1 MGIIHFLLRIKK
13 LWQPRPASIS
23 LDRAILDSKRQL
35 LEIFDCIQDPIL
47 IVSRDFRI
55 LRLNRAMLSLLGQ
68 KFAAYNDVI
77 GLECFKVLHGRS
89 SACDH
94 CPVGNMFES
103 TSVVQ
108 NPNLVE
114 FVIGDAK
121 MTFDV
126 TVFPLR
132 NNAGRIYAA
141 VKYFRDVTQTIR
153 LQAELYEKERS
164 QVLGSLAVGLAHEIR
179 NPLAVVS
186 STAQYV
192 RSEFPGNGEVIEN
205 MELIIRNAD
214 QANSVLNDLLNFARP
229 KETIQELVNIPEMLD
244 EGIKLTR
251 GQLGKQ
257 KIRVMKKVED
267 GLPAILANRHN
278 FIQAYVNVLL
288 SAADRMPHGGTIHV
302 DAALEKD
309 GRAISLMVKDT
320 GHDLSPEVVSRIFKP
335 FFRSRDGGGGL
346 KLPVAEDI
354 IRSHGGEMTFQS
366 EEGAGSTVVM
376 SLPLLEFTGV
386 VKN

>member
-1 MGIIHFLLRIKK
+1 MRIKK

-23 LDRAILDSKRQL
+23 LDEAILNSKRQL

-55 LRLNRAMLSLLGQ
+55 LRLNRAMMSLFGQ
-68 KFAAYNDVI
+68 KYATYNDVI
-77 GLECFKVLHGRS
+77 GRSCFNAIHGRS
-89 SACDH
+89 SICDH
-94 CPVGNMFES
+94 CPVGDMFEC
-103 TSVVQ
+103 TSAVQ
-108 NPNLVE
+108 NPDLVE
-114 FVIGDAK
+114 FVVGDAK
-121 MTFDV
+121 MTFEV

-132 NNAGRIYAA
+132 NNAGKIYAA

-192 RSEFPGNGEVIEN
+192 RSEFPDNGEVIEN
-205 MELIIRNAD
+205 MELIIRNVD

-229 KETIQELVNIPEMLD
+229 KETTQELVRIPEILD
-244 EGIKLTR
+244 EGMKLIK
-251 GQLGKQ
+251 GQLGKK
-257 KIRVMKKVED
+257 KIRVIKNVGD
-267 GLPAILANRHN
+267 GLPAILVNRHN
-278 FIQAYVNVLL
+278 FVQAYVNVLL
-288 SAADRMPHGGTIHV
+288 SAVDRMPQGGTIRV
-302 DAALEKD
+302 DVTLEKD

-320 GHDLSPEVVSRIFKP
+320 GHGLSPEVVSRIFKP

-376 SLPLLEFTGV
+376 SLPLLEFMGS
-386 VKN
+386 KL